1 MRTSHN
7 ASINRIVVSAFAF
20 ALAGSASAQDSTS
33 INAGSAA
40 PSELALRSSG
50 SVSLIQTRPQGAFAK
65 NIGFG
70 YGVNGAYLLR
80 LDRAGVLSIRADIGV
95 VDYGNES
102 ERTALSETVGGRVQ
116 VNVRTTH
123 YIVPMSV
130 GPQLTWPV
138 GYLRPYINA
147 GLGGQ
152 AFFTESRVEQA
163 DGGSE
168 IASTTNHS
176 AFAAAWT
183 TGAGVYV
190 PLRTGAMKVQLDIG
204 MQYVNGN
211 RSQYLAPGSIAD
223 LPGGQIKISPLE
235 SSTHMMVVRLGARI
249 EL

>member
-1 MRTSHN
+1 MRISRKTSF
-7 ASINRIVVSAFAF
+7 NRFVTTALVVG
-20 ALAGSASAQDSTS
+20 LAGSASAQDSALVNVS
-33 INAGSAA
+33 SAA
-40 PSELALRSSG
+40 PSQLATRSSG
-50 SVSLIQTRPQGAFAK
+50 SVSFIQSRPQGAFGK

-70 YGVNGAYLLR
+70 YGANGAYLLR
-80 LDRAGVLSIRADIGV
+80 LDRAGILSMRADLGV
-95 VDYGNES
+95 VEYGNETK
-102 ERTALSETVGGRVQ
+102 RAALSETVGGRVQ

-123 YIVPMSV
+123 YIVPMSI

-138 GYLRPYINA
+138 GLIRPYVNA

-152 AFFTESRVEQA
+152 AFFTETRVDQV

-183 TGAGVYV
+183 AGAGVYLPV
-190 PLRTGAMKVQLDIG
+190 RTGATKVQLDMG
-204 MQYVNGN
+204 VQYVNGN

-235 SSTHMMVVRLGARI
+235 SSTHMVIVRVGARI
-249 EL
+249 GL

>member
-1 MRTSHN
+1 MRTSRKI
-7 ASINRIVVSAFAF
+7 SLNRLVTTALVLG
-20 ALAGSASAQDSTS
+20 LAGSASAQDSAS
-33 INAGSAA
+33 VNVSSAA

-50 SVSLIQTRPQGAFAK
+50 SVSLIQTRPQGAFGK

-80 LDRAGVLSIRADIGV
+80 LDPAGILSIRADVGV
-95 VDYGNES
+95 VEYGNES
-102 ERTALSETVGGRVQ
+102 KRAALSETVGGRVQ

-130 GPQLTWPV
+130 GPQLTWPT
-138 GYLRPYINA
+138 GLLRPYVNA
-147 GLGGQ
+147 GVGGQ
-152 AFFTESRVEQA
+152 AFFTESRVEQT

-176 AFAAAWT
+176 AFAVAWT

-190 PLRTGAMKVQLDIG
+190 PLRMRAAKVQLDMG
-204 MQYVNGN
+204 VQYVNGN
-211 RSQYLAPGSIAD
+211 RSQYLAPGSIVD

-235 SSTHMMVVRLGARI
+235 SSTHTMIVRVGARI
-249 EL
+249 GL

>member
-1 MRTSHN
+1 MRTSRKTLL
-7 ASINRIVVSAFAF
+7 NRFAT
-20 ALAGSASAQDSTS
+20 AALVAGLAGSASAQDS
-33 INAGSAA
+33 ASANVSSGA
-40 PSELALRSSG
+40 PSELATRSSG
-50 SVSLIQTRPQGAFAK
+50 SVSVVQSRPQGAFGK

-70 YGVNGAYLLR
+70 YGANGAYLLR
-80 LDRAGVLSIRADIGV
+80 LDRAGILSMRADVGV
-95 VDYGNES
+95 VEYGNES
-102 ERTALSETVGGRVQ
+102 KRAALSETVGGRVQ

-123 YIVPMSV
+123 YIVPMSI

-138 GYLRPYINA
+138 GLIRPYVNA

-183 TGAGVYV
+183 TGGGVYV
-190 PLRTGAMKVQLDIG
+190 PLRTRGMNVQLDMG
-204 MQYVNGN
+204 VQYVNGN

-235 SSTHMMVVRLGARI
+235 SSTHMVIVRVGARI
-249 EL
+249 GL